1 MELEIGCA
9 VSKNSPEAGL
19 LQKQPIRKTIYVFF
33 LLQYGLYYTYLLL
46 LTQVYV
52 NFW

>member
-33 LLQYGLYYTYLLL
+33 FTSIRFILYLFIIINSGLR
-46 LTQVYV
+46 
-52 NFW
+52 